1 MAPTKPTGRQ
11 ADSKMRIRA
20 FPMTMDVGY
29 VENIWTML
37 KSAIQVNEALT
48 FICSF
53 FIKVLI

>member
-37 KSAIQVNEALT
+37 KSAIQVNGA
-48 FICSF
+48 
-53 FIKVLI
+53 

>member
-37 KSAIQVNEALT
+37 KSAIQVNRGFNLYLLPFYAK
-48 FICSF
+48 F
-53 FIKVLI
+53 